1 MKAWRWALLVGL
13 CIAHASWADETF
25 SGYLKNF
32 SLVQFEQTNGDIEI
46 PRQAVQESSLRLMWE
61 PKGLD
66 WSTEFHYEVQDAD
79 TERTETEYDCS
90 NCDDDD
96 DDDVDN
102 FESV

>member
-61 PKGLD
+61 PKGPIGALNFITKFKVF
-66 WSTEFHYEVQDAD
+66 WVS
-79 TERTETEYDCS
+79 R
-90 NCDDDD
+90 
-96 DDDVDN
+96 VDG
-102 FESV
+102 